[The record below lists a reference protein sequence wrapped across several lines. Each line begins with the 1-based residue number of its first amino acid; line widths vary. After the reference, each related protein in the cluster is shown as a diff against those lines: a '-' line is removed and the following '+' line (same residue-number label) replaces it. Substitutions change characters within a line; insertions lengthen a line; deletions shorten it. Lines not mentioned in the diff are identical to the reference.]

1 MAAGRI
7 ADRTTMPGYT
17 RNIPTTGS
25 DVGRYAG
32 GTWGTTGAGF
42 NRTAA
47 ERYQGVPA
55 YGGPVGG
62 TEGIGGGPGAPAQN
76 RGLGD
81 VIGETNR
88 AQARRSLENE
98 GLRIGDMSR
107 SYQAETER
115 RADLAQQARGLENE
129 SMVASARELS
139 ATNQRRSALAQQAR
153 ESEIASAAKLGDWS
167 KQVKSVVEAGAGW
180 TTVELND
187 GTVERRAGLR
197 SVRNNNPGN
206 IEYGDFAKKHGAIGT
221 DGRFAVFSSVDDG
234 FKAQTSLLGNYAKK
248 GATISSMVS
257 RYAPAFENNP
267 TAYAAAIAGEIGVPV
282 GTKMSDLSPKQMNDL
297 ARAMHKVEGVGQ
309 IKTTQVEAPR
319 KGYTEVAGY
328 YGQATPAATQVAAN
342 TAGPAAGGV
351 ESRAQNAATTAR
363 QAAIDSAVEQGHPR
377 DSPTVQAAADLA
389 AKEAYDAVMAGT
401 TVVAAEPTTAK
412 PATATTAGTTAP
424 TARPATVDRVTT
436 RAVPASLAVQKPTAT
451 QPYQRS
457 LPGQI
462 AAAGIDMLTGTNPV
476 TLGANL
482 VSLLATGSTI
492 GGAVWDAS
500 HGKYG
505 PNQYSPGDT
514 AENREG
520 ATGRGREY
528 TTPTRTTPE
537 QAADVLE
544 ESTVPTTPA
553 ETFIAKY
560 IDPPAPTE
568 IPRASI
574 PEPVYDW
581 EPRAA
586 FAARQILLGGLNAT
600 L

>member
-1 MAAGRI
+1 
-7 ADRTTMPGYT
+7 
-17 RNIPTTGS
+17 
-25 DVGRYAG
+25 
-32 GTWGTTGAGF
+32 
-42 NRTAA
+42 
-47 ERYQGVPA
+47 
-55 YGGPVGG
+55 
-62 TEGIGGGPGAPAQN
+62 
-76 RGLGD
+76 
-81 VIGETNR
+81 
-88 AQARRSLENE
+88 
-98 GLRIGDMSR
+98 MSR
-107 SYQAETER
+107 SYQATAER
-115 RADLAQQARGLENE
+115 RADLAQQVRGFEN
-129 SMVASARELS
+129 AQELS
-139 ATNQRRSALAQQAR
+139 ATNQRRSALAQQVR

-187 GTVERRAGLR
+187 GTIERRAGIR

-206 IEYGDFAKKHGAIGT
+206 IEYGNFAKKHGAIGT

-234 FKAQTSLLGNYAKK
+234 FKAQTALLGNYAKK
-248 GATISSMVS
+248 GSTISSMVS

-351 ESRAQNAATTAR
+351 ELRAQNAASTAR

-377 DSPTVQAAADLA
+377 NSPTVQAAADLA

-401 TVVAAEPTTAK
+401 TPAATEQPATTTAV
-412 PATATTAGTTAP
+412 GTPAP
-424 TARPATVDRVTT
+424 TPTPRPQAP
-436 RAVPASLAVQKPTAT
+436 APAPAPPVPASLAVQKPTET
-451 QPYQRS
+451 QPYKRS
-457 LPGQI
+457 LPGEVI
-462 AAAGIDMLTGTNPV
+462 ATGIDVLTGTNPV
-476 TLGANL
+476 GLAANL
-482 VSLLATGSTI
+482 ASLLTTGSTV
-492 GGAVWDAS
+492 GGLVWDAS

-528 TTPTRTTPE
+528 TASTATRTTPE
-537 QAADVLE
+537 AAAEAVE
-544 ESTVPTTPA
+544 ELTVPTTPA

-560 IDPPAPTE
+560 IDPPKEA
-568 IPRASI
+568 PRATI

-581 EPRAA
+581 TPKAHSP
-586 FAARQILLGGLNAT
+586 LGRFSWEV
-600 L
+600 